1 METVGVRELRQQA
14 SSVLRRVA
22 DGESFV
28 VTVRGR
34 PIARLTPVQG
44 GGMQELIAAGLVRM
58 PKRSMRDAPPPIELP
73 PGSKTLG
80 EALAESRADER

>member
-14 SSVLRRVA
+14 SAVLRRVA

-44 GGMQELIAAGLVRM
+44 GGMPELIAAGLVRM

-80 EALAESRADER
+80 EALAEARADER